1 MLLLNSLSL
10 SSNFNGDWWG
20 QDRWGNSVRAL
31 RGANEL
37 AEKALADAVARIS
50 PDVLTYDDEAQY
62 YLVDEPASVLRGGML
77 TAVYGSFEFS
87 LLLLCDEAAALITKT
102 GYDRAQER
110 ARGAAKCRIEFLG
123 SLVGRDFYTPAEDF
137 RPIQL
142 LRNIVTHSDGLLPNP
157 EDRPKDAE
165 AITKWLK
172 RNPTLVSAS
181 GVAIR
186 LNSGFISYT
195 ADYLDSLF
203 GSISEALRATPEAE
217 EAAKAHK
224 AWFSRFISEPDFPD
238 ESH

>member
-1 MLLLNSLSL
+1 
-10 SSNFNGDWWG
+10 
-20 QDRWGNSVRAL
+20 
-31 RGANEL
+31 L
-37 AEKALADAVARIS
+37 AERALADAVARIS

-87 LLLLCDEAAALITKT
+87 LLLLCDEAAGLIKKT

-123 SLVGRDFYTPAEDF
+123 SLVGKDFYNPAEDF

-142 LRNIVTHSDGLLPNP
+142 LRNIVTHSEGLLPNP
-157 EDRPKDAE
+157 EDRPKEAE
-165 AITKWLK
+165 AIRNWLK
-172 RNPTLVSAS
+172 RKPTLVSAS
-181 GVAIR
+181 GTAIQ
-186 LNSGFISYT
+186 LNAGFISYT

-203 GSISEALRATPEAE
+203 GSIFAALRTAPEAE

-224 AWFSRFISEPDFPD
+224 ARFSRFFSDPDFPE
-238 ESH
+238 ESF